1 MSDKCSVEID
11 PEKLGGT
18 PVFYGT
24 RVPIQNL
31 FDLLVSRR
39 AFSLLLLLLLSALAG
54 ACEGGPPPED
64 QRPEITL
71 ENIRED
77 INGERVRMPAEG
89 GASEPSSW
97 RFAHS
102 EPKEIEILEK
112 QLAGDQATFVI
123 DLRTRTS
130 PRSEQ
135 QGYTKKLAGKLR
147 LHYELQSG
155 WALRKWEIVRVE
167 NLTFAYQNE

>member
-1 MSDKCSVEID
+1 M
-11 PEKLGGT
+11 
-18 PVFYGT
+18 
-24 RVPIQNL
+24 
-31 FDLLVSRR
+31 SRR

-54 ACEGGPPPED
+54 ACEGGQPPED
-64 QRPEITL
+64 RRPEITL
-71 ENIRED
+71 EMIPED
-77 INGERVRMPAEG
+77 INGKRVEVPAEG

-97 RFAHS
+97 RFEPS

-130 PRSEQ
+130 PRAEQ
-135 QGYTKKLAGKLR
+135 QGITKKLAGRLR

-155 WALRKWEIVRVE
+155 LVMRKWEIVRVE
-167 NLTFAYQNE
+167 NISFAYQKE

>member
-1 MSDKCSVEID
+1 M
-11 PEKLGGT
+11 
-18 PVFYGT
+18 
-24 RVPIQNL
+24 
-31 FDLLVSRR
+31 SRR
-39 AFSLLLLLLLSALAG
+39 AFSLLLLLLLSTLAG
-54 ACEGGPPPED
+54 GCEGGQPPED

-71 ENIRED
+71 ETIRED
-77 INGERVRMPAEG
+77 INGKRVSVPAEG
-89 GASEPSSW
+89 GASELSSW

-102 EPKEIEILEK
+102 EPKEIEVLEK

-135 QGYTKKLAGKLR
+135 QGYTKKLAGRLR

-155 WALRKWEIVRVE
+155 FALRKWEIVRIE
-167 NLTFAYQNE
+167 NISFVYQEE

>member
-1 MSDKCSVEID
+1 M
-11 PEKLGGT
+11 
-18 PVFYGT
+18 
-24 RVPIQNL
+24 
-31 FDLLVSRR
+31 SRR

-64 QRPEITL
+64 QLPEITV
-71 ENIRED
+71 EKIPED
-77 INGERVRMPAEG
+77 INGKQVGVPAEG

-97 RFAHS
+97 RFFLN

-135 QGYTKKLAGKLR
+135 QGYTKKLAGRLR
-147 LHYELQSG
+147 LHYELQSYFVM
-155 WALRKWEIVRVE
+155 RKWEIVRIE
-167 NLTFAYQNE
+167 NISFAYQKE